1 VSRHGRLS
9 ARLRPS
15 ASRTR
20 LWYMNR
26 TEACRWRLS
35 SRIKA
40 GLEHEARRAGKS
52 VSALLEEITGEW
64 FRARREAAGDDAEEQ
79 ARAHAAVSKTIG
91 SLAGGDPSRS
101 TRARTLIRQRLGR
114 RRAVLAGRGRHV
126 GRGRMRC
133 RR

>member
-1 VSRHGRLS
+1 MSRHGRLS

-64 FRARREAAGDDAEEQ
+64 LRARREAAGAAPGEQ
-79 ARAHAAVSKTIG
+79 ARLHAGVAKRTG

-101 TRARTLIRQRLGR
+101 TRSWAIWLPVTASRP
-114 RRAVLAGRGRHV
+114 
-126 GRGRMRC
+126 
-133 RR
+133 